1 MRDTGMFLQGTSG
14 YLAGYQFR
22 LMQRDQ
28 YVIDMIIIGDLRHT
42 FAISTVSEDQ
52 QFILRTD
59 SSPDRSLHTI
69 RSATL
74 QQDTGVLIPVQSRY
88 RQQAFTDR
96 GNDTLVII
104 LIPRTPIL
112 KHGLTYRLRRTQR
125 ARCQ

>member
-1 MRDTGMFLQGTSG
+1 MRDTGMLLQGTSG

-42 FAISTVSEDQ
+42 FAISAVSEDQ
-52 QFILRTD
+52 QFILRTHG
-59 SSPDRSLHTI
+59 SPDRSLHTI